1 MSQVNGVHFGQH
13 QAVSG
18 PGRLVQTENGQLAFV
33 PVSLEQTPEQFEN
46 SQAKPKKAFSYLNAT
61 GRFLQGA
68 VLDTVDNVFSVKGL
82 IGIGLS
88 AAAVAAFGTP
98 ALVGLGAVGA
108 LCGAAGIIGG
118 IKRSKE
124 LYAEGKVKESENAF
138 RGVGSG
144 FSSLALSVAG
154 LRTTTKAYFDGGK
167 AKVVNLGEKS
177 KTLSQHFF
185 SRLSGIGKS
194 FIGKDGQTIQIPKF
208 DGNKILQKSLWGA
221 AKGVGHLAQNGTIA
235 SGAALTNVNAQSEM
249 AILKDKMDCIN

>member
-33 PVSLEQTPEQFEN
+33 PVSLDQSPEQFEN

-68 VLDTVDNVFSVKGL
+68 ILDTADNIFSVKGL

-98 ALVGLGAVGA
+98 ALVGLGALGA
-108 LCGAAGIIGG
+108 LCGAAGMIGG

-124 LYAEGKVKESENAF
+124 LYEEGKVKESENAF

-154 LRTTTKAYFDGGK
+154 LRTTAKGYLNGGK
-167 AKVVNLGEKS
+167 AKVTEIGENA
-177 KTLSQHFF
+177 KTASQILWG
-185 SRLSGIGKS
+185 RLSGIGKS

-208 DGNKILQKSLWGA
+208 DGNKILQKSLLGVG
-221 AKGVGHLAQNGTIA
+221 KGIGHLAQNGTIA
-235 SGAALTNVNAQSEM
+235 SGAALTNANAQSEL